1 MFAGLLSLFNP
12 RLPRIVWILQLGVLV
27 NFFGNGLV
35 GPFLV
40 IYLHFGRGIPIGY
53 AASAV
58 ALGGIT
64 AVTSGLL
71 AGSFADRLGP
81 RNILVVAMTCN
92 AAAYLLYTQV
102 AAPWQA
108 YAVGLLVGVGT
119 GAYGPSSQSM
129 VAALVPVENRTA
141 AFAQNR
147 VTSVVGLGLGG
158 VVGGFIASAGLPG
171 YVALL
176 RLDAITFLAFACV
189 VLSLPDV
196 RTRPSSASPRAGYV
210 AVLRDRVFLRLVA
223 VNIALVAFGI
233 APMFV
238 LLPAFAKVQAH
249 VGEAAIGVIF
259 AANTLTV
266 VVAQLPLTRLTASRN
281 RMSVLRAGALIW
293 VASWL
298 VCFGAGAL
306 LRGVPAAFV
315 IGAAAIA
322 YATGECLYSAIVL
335 PTTTLLAPDHLRGRY
350 LGLTGLA
357 WQSGFLIGPSLG
369 GIVLGAMPLALPV
382 LCAAGCLAAAAGTVA
397 VARSMSPDG
406 RRAALAPRAA

>member
-1 MFAGLLSLFNP
+1 MLRRLVNLFDP
-12 RLPRIVWILQLGVLV
+12 ELPRVVWILQAGVLV

-40 IYLHFGRGIPIGY
+40 IYLHFGRGIPVGY

-58 ALGGIT
+58 ALGGLT

-71 AGSFADRLGP
+71 AGSLADRLGP
-81 RNILVVAMTCN
+81 RNILVAAMTCN

-102 AAPWQA
+102 TAPWQA

-119 GAYGPSSQSM
+119 GTYGPSSQSLI
-129 VAALVPVENRTA
+129 AALVPVQNRQA

-158 VVGGFIASAGLPG
+158 VAGGFIASTGLRG
-171 YVALL
+171 YLILL
-176 RLDAITFLAFACV
+176 RLDAITFLSFAAI
-189 VLSLPDV
+189 VLVIRDV
-196 RTRPSSASPRAGYV
+196 RPAMHTALRGGYT
-210 AVLRDRVFLRLVA
+210 AVLRDGAFLRLVA
-223 VNIALVAFGI
+223 VSTAMVAFGI

-249 VGEAAIGVIF
+249 VGEAAIGLIF

-266 VVAQLPLTRLTASRN
+266 MAAQLPLTRLTASRN
-281 RMSVLRAGALIW
+281 RMKVLRAGALIW
-293 VASWL
+293 VGSWL

-306 LRGVPAAFV
+306 LRGVPAAAV
-315 IGAAAIA
+315 IGAAAVA
-322 YATGECLYSAIVL
+322 YAAGECLYSTIVL
-335 PTTTLLAPDHLRGRY
+335 PTATVMAPDHLRGRY
-350 LGLTGLA
+350 LGVTGTA

-382 LCAAGCLAAAAGTVA
+382 LCAAGCLAAAAGTV
-397 VARSMSPDG
+397 VVDRSLSPDL
-406 RRAALAPRAA
+406 RRGAMAPKAA

>member
-1 MFAGLLSLFNP
+1 MLRRLSALFDP
-12 RLPRIVWILQLGVLV
+12 GLPRIVWILQLGVLV

-40 IYLHFGRGIPIGY
+40 IYLHFGRGIAVAY

-58 ALGGIT
+58 AFGGVT

-71 AGSFADRLGP
+71 AGSLADRLGP
-81 RNILVVAMTCN
+81 RNILVAAMTSN

-102 AAPWQA
+102 SAPWQA

-119 GAYGPSSQSM
+119 GSYGPCSQSM
-129 VAALVPVENRTA
+129 IAALVPAAKRQA

-158 VVGGFIASAGLPG
+158 VVGGFIASAGLGG
-171 YVALL
+171 YLALL
-176 RLDAITFLAFACV
+176 RLDAITFLAFACLVLVLPNVRV
-189 VLSLPDV
+189 V
-196 RTRPSSASPRAGYV
+196 SSSGLRGNYV
-210 AVLRDRVFLRLVA
+210 AVLRDRAFMRLVA
-223 VNIALVAFGI
+223 VNVAMVAFGV

-249 VGEAAIGVIF
+249 VGEAAIGLVF

-281 RMSVLRAGALIW
+281 RMHVLRTGALIW
-293 VASWL
+293 VASWV

-306 LRGVPAAFV
+306 LRGIPAAAV
-315 IGAAAIA
+315 IGAAAVA
-322 YATGECLYSAIVL
+322 YAIGECLYSAIVL
-335 PTTTLLAPDHLRGRY
+335 PTTTALAPDHLRGRY
-350 LGLTGLA
+350 LGVNGLA
-357 WQSGFLIGPSLG
+357 WQSGFLLGPSLG
-369 GIVLGAMPLALPV
+369 GIVLGAMPLALP
-382 LCAAGCLAAAAGTVA
+382 LMCAGGCLVAAAGTIA
-397 VARSMSPDG
+397 VDHGISPDM
-406 RRAALAPRAA
+406 RRVAAAPRAA